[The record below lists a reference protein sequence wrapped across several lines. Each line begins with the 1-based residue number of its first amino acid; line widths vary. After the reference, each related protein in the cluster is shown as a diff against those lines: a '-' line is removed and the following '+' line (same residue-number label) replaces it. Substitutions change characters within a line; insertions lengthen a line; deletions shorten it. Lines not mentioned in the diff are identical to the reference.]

1 MRKETLTDL
10 EVRVLGLACSD
21 PLSSILPKPKKRFA
35 LCLFGPSPHLPLAN
49 PRLEALR
56 RFAILY
62 RLHGRTV
69 AEHERI
75 RDAGFDRRQIDAVE
89 AFVARE
95 CFQKG
100 RETSALAGI
109 VRRWRTALAIWRR
122 PRPRSAPHSIPTR
135 SREPRGAIFARV
147 SVNNP
152 VSTSFCLMIA
162 AVITTLSSSPAW
174 AQSQAQSQSE
184 PESEPRSRDHVV
196 IGVGAGYAPAYQ
208 GAEDYRVMPVPAI
221 DIAWGPF
228 FANLRNGIGVNAIDT
243 DHVTIGASVTAMP
256 GYRSKDA
263 PQGIGKLSF
272 GAGARGFMS
281 LKAAGFVAT
290 IGATKGFA
298 GNTKGVIADVSLSR
312 PVFVSSRFM
321 LVPSVG
327 ATWADGKHND
337 RYFGVDAVQSGA
349 SGLPQF
355 RPGSGFK
362 DASATL
368 TVQYRLT
375 DRVSLGAT
383 GGVTTLLGKVQD
395 SPIVA
400 HKTQPLGF
408 LSVSYRFGQ

>member
-1 MRKETLTDL
+1 VRTETLTDL
-10 EVRVLGLACSD
+10 EVTVLALACRD
-21 PLSSILPKPKKRFA
+21 PLSSILPKKRFA
-35 LCLFGPSPHLPLAN
+35 FPLLGSSAHLPLAN
-49 PRLEALR
+49 PRLETLR

-62 RLHGRTV
+62 RLHGRALAP
-69 AEHERI
+69 AERERI
-75 RDAGFDRRQIDAVE
+75 CGAGYDLQQIEAIQ
-89 AFVARE
+89 AFVTRA
-95 CFQKG
+95 CFRKDSA
-100 RETSALAGI
+100 TSALTRG
-109 VRRWRTALAIWRR
+109 VRRWRTALASWRR
-122 PRPRSAPHSIPTR
+122 PLFRSSLHSIPNS
-135 SREPRGAIFARV
+135 SRNPRGAISVRV
-147 SVNNP
+147 SVNNLI
-152 VSTSFCLMIA
+152 STSFCLAIA
-162 AVITTLSSSPAW
+162 AVITTLSSPPAL
-174 AQSQAQSQSE
+174 AQSQGQSGPEQQSK
-184 PESEPRSRDHVV
+184 DHVV

-208 GAEDYRVMPVPAI
+208 GAEDYRVMPLPVI

-243 DHVTIGASVTAMP
+243 DHVTIGASVAVMP

-263 PQGIGKLSF
+263 PQGIGKLTF
-272 GAGARGFMS
+272 GAGARGFMN

-298 GNTKGVIADVSLSR
+298 GNTKGLVADLSLSR

-321 LVPSVG
+321 LIPSIG
-327 ATWADGKHND
+327 TTWADGKHND
-337 RYFGVDAVQSGA
+337 RYFGVNAVQSGA

-355 RPGSGFK
+355 RAGSGFK

-375 DRVSLGAT
+375 DRISLGAT

-408 LSVSYRFGQ
+408 LSLSYRFGQ